1 MQRYSGDTGTGNRW
15 QDPLTQNLLLHSSTA
30 VNVTKE
36 TGGRFAAWLERNS
49 IKVLIG
55 MAIVVAIGIG
65 EC

>member
-1 MQRYSGDTGTGNRW
+1 MSLQRYCRLIPVTGGRS
-15 QDPLTQNLLLHSSTA
+15 LTQNLLHSSTA